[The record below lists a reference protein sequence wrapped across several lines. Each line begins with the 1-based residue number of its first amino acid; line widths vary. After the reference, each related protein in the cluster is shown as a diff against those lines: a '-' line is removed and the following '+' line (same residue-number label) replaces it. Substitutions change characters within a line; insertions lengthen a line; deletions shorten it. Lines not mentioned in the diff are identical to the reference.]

1 MTDTTT
7 AEQRREQLIQ
17 ICAALPEVDISGD
30 QHLAFRV
37 RKKTFAYYLND
48 HHGDGRIA
56 LCCKAYPGDQEML
69 VALDPARFYVPS
81 YLGPK
86 GWVALRLDL
95 AAVDWEQVAERVV
108 VAYRLVAPKRLAERV
123 APLDV

>member
-1 MTDTTT
+1 MTNTT
-7 AEQRREQLIQ
+7 AEQPRERLVQ

-56 LCCKAYPGDQEML
+56 LCCKAYPGDQEHL
-69 VALDPARFYVPS
+69 IAWDPARFYVPA

-95 AAVDWEQVAERVV
+95 DSIDWGQVSERIM
-108 VAYRLVAPKRLAERV
+108 VAYRLVAPKQLAARI
-123 APLDV
+123 APPSQ